1 MTDRRSDAR
10 HPIEV
15 AAMAIL
21 ALVAVSQ
28 IVLGPEGSRVVL
40 AMPDWS
46 QRTFAGALL
55 TGAALVLL
63 SMLITGKVGRRFE
76 LAGLFL
82 CATALGVYAMTIADI
97 TASPLTNPAFA
108 FGGVAV
114 GCAARAGQ
122 LARGGL

>member
-21 ALVAVSQ
+21 GLVAVSQ
-28 IVLGPEGSRVVL
+28 LVLGPDGSRVVL
-40 AMPDWS
+40 SMPEWS
-46 QRTFAGALL
+46 QRAFAAALL
-55 TGAALVLL
+55 AGAALVLL
-63 SMLITGKVGRRFE
+63 SMLITGKVGRRLE
-76 LAGLFL
+76 AGGLFL
-82 CATALGVYAMTIADI
+82 CATALGVYAWTIVDI

-108 FGGVAV
+108 FGGVGV